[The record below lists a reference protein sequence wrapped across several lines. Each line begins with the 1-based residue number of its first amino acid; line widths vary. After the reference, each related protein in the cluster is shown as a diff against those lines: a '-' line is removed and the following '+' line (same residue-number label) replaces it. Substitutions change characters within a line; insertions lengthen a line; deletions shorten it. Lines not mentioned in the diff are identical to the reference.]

1 MKIVSSALGM
11 DASTGYTDVTKTGV
25 KLTAGSISQSGVD
38 GFNLQLP
45 EWNSGISKVEVNR
58 QKNGIES
65 VSVVQGT
72 EEQKVHTQSQEQ
84 VVENLVTEVIGG
96 RVTVRELN
104 GNGPLSELP
113 QNRDTATGRNVV
125 AGLEGGLTRIS
136 LGLERVEYS
145 REALEVRTAGTVVTE
160 DGREIA
166 MRMQLN
172 IENEEVSR
180 ESFWA
185 ERISSRFI
193 DPLVLSFDDGLAVL
207 DDSEF
212 CFDLNCDGVTEE
224 ISRLKS
230 GSGFL
235 VFDQNGDGTVNDGNE
250 LFGPRTG
257 AGYEELHIYDEDG
270 NNWID
275 EGDPIFDK
283 LQLWMGAGQD
293 DAVLVSLRDAGV
305 GALSLASI
313 DAHFNLKDNGGR
325 VIGQVS
331 QAGLFITEDGNVRP
345 MSEVD
350 LAVKDDELPDEQS
363 GFSSIVQGVLSDLR
377 EIISERRRRMTR
389 LAELQLR
396 NDDVEKREDWL
407 LRRLWEL
414 REEEPFQR
422 KS

>member
-45 EWNSGISKVEVNR
+45 EWNSGISKAEVNR
-58 QKNGIES
+58 QKNSIES
-65 VSVVQGT
+65 VSVVQGADGP
-72 EEQKVHTQSQEQ
+72 KVHTISQEQ
-84 VVENLVTEVIGG
+84 VIENMVTEVIGE
-96 RVTVRELN
+96 RVTVREVREN
-104 GNGPLSELP
+104 SPLGEFR
-113 QNRDTATGRNVV
+113 QNRQRITAPNRVT
-125 AGLEGGLTRIS
+125 GLEGSLTRIS
-136 LGLERVEYS
+136 LGLERVEYTHES
-145 REALEVRTAGTVVTE
+145 LEVRTAGTVVTG

-166 MRMQLN
+166 MRMQVNL
-172 IENEEVSR
+172 ENEDLSR
-180 ESFWA
+180 ESFLA

-193 DPLVLSFDDGLAVL
+193 DPLVLSFGDGLAVL

-212 CFDLNCDGVTEE
+212 CFDLNCDGEAE
-224 ISRLKS
+224 NINMLKS

-235 VFDQNGDGTVNDGNE
+235 VFDQNSDGIVNDGNE
-250 LFGPRTG
+250 LFGPGTG
-257 AGYEELHIYDEDG
+257 AGYEELYIYDEDG

-275 EGDPIFDK
+275 ESDPIFDK
-283 LQLWMGAGQD
+283 LHLWMGAGQN
-293 DAVLVSLRDAGV
+293 DAALVSLKDAGV

-313 DAHFNLKDNGGR
+313 DVHFNLKDNGGR

-331 QAGLFITEDGNVRP
+331 QAGLFITEDGNVHP

-350 LAVKDDELPDEQS
+350 LAVKDDELADEQS
-363 GFSSIVQGVLSDLR
+363 GFSSIVQRALNDLR
-377 EIISERRRRMTR
+377 EVISERRRRMTR

-396 NDDVEKREDWL
+396 NDDIEKRKDWL

-414 REEEPFQR
+414 RENESFQR